1 MVMEVYLFKED
12 QLSDIQKQ
20 QYLDEFGLEQILDN
34 YNAEILKHK
43 TICFKSIELR
53 EKRNKLFKLI
63 RAERK
68 EIAPGTLI
76 TALNDQNEYH

>member
-1 MVMEVYLFKED
+1 MEVSMFKQDEYT
-12 QLSDIQKQ
+12 DIQKQ

-34 YNAEILKHK
+34 YNAEIRKHK
-43 TICFKSIELR
+43 TVCFKSLELR

-68 EIAPGTLI
+68 EVAPGTLI
-76 TALNDQNEYH
+76 TAVND

>member
-1 MVMEVYLFKED
+1 MVMEVSMFKQDEFT
-12 QLSDIQKQ
+12 DIQKQ

-68 EIAPGTLI
+68 EVAPGTLI
-76 TALNDQNEYH
+76 TALNDQNVNR

>member
-1 MVMEVYLFKED
+1 MEVSMFKQDEYT
-12 QLSDIQKQ
+12 DIQKQ

-34 YNAEILKHK
+34 YNAEIRKHK
-43 TICFKSIELR
+43 TVCFKSLELR

-68 EIAPGTLI
+68 EVAPGTLI
-76 TALNDQNEYH
+76 TALNDQNDHH